1 VIYMGLARL
10 ERIAAKLIEN
20 GAPPELPAAV
30 ISRGTTPEQ
39 RVTVAPLAH
48 VASAA
53 QSGGHE
59 SPALL
64 IVGEVAALHATLAWF
79 GGAAAAEV
87 SESA

>member
-1 VIYMGLARL
+1 
-10 ERIAAKLIEN
+10 
-20 GAPPELPAAV
+20 
-30 ISRGTTPEQ
+30 
-39 RVTVAPLAH
+39 VTVAPLAH
-48 VASAA
+48 VAAAA
-53 QSGGHE
+53 QSGAHE